1 MRKTCININGNRIQD
16 VTPDSFSFSDEDFG
30 ACAAYNTVKASDY
43 YNVVTLVH
51 NGAAIGYCS
60 YKFGGSNEDSEN
72 IFITMNIDSVFITQA
87 YRGNGYSNFLA
98 SYVAFDFVNYVKD
111 MTIGNKPYDYRGLS
125 HFISD
130 DGINFYERV
139 LQIAY
144 GERPLHF

>member
-1 MRKTCININGNRIQD
+1 
-16 VTPDSFSFSDEDFG
+16 
-30 ACAAYNTVKASDY
+30 
-43 YNVVTLVH
+43 
-51 NGAAIGYCS
+51 
-60 YKFGGSNEDSEN
+60 
-72 IFITMNIDSVFITQA
+72 MNIDSVFITQA